1 MIAIEIL
8 LTFVYF
14 LECTVVQCK
23 DAFSIYWNRHGHE
36 CSRIWKLF
44 ANFTLIQCIKKV
56 LRCFGARYIGDDI
69 FFRAE
74 IYRGRLLTLI
84 TGSSSRLL
92 RIRFS
97 SDLTVCHFRCM
108 KFTPLVIW
116 IWNQN
121 IAISIIVGTSSHINC
136 ADSTIKSTSVLLLH
150 LKILI
155 SICSRYFSFVLSS
168 WSFYKREGMGY
179 FFTLFFKYLFPLK
192 TFK

>member
-23 DAFSIYWNRHGHE
+23 DALPIYWNRHGHE
-36 CSRIWKLF
+36 CSRIWKLS

-74 IYRGRLLTLI
+74 IYRGRLLTLM
-84 TGSSSRLL
+84 TGSSSRLR

-97 SDLTVCHFRCM
+97 SDLTVCHLRCM
-108 KFTPLVIW
+108 KFKPFSDMDLETKYCYFYHSWAFVPY
-116 IWNQN
+116 
-121 IAISIIVGTSSHINC
+121 
-136 ADSTIKSTSVLLLH
+136 LLCRQYY
-150 LKILI
+150 KT
-155 SICSRYFSFVLSS
+155 YFCITFALEN
-168 WSFYKREGMGY
+168 FN
-179 FFTLFFKYLFPLK
+179 LYLFQAFLFC
-192 TFK
+192 FKVLIILYVDKLQSE